1 MIVKNQIRTIGPE
14 LGHHLRLGP
23 ALSVL
28 WGPQSVLN
36 LWKHYTL
43 KPQRSFCPNTSHFEH
58 GRSLVFR
65 LSLSCPPKTVVCKLQ
80 ILFERDHWRLL
91 CPEISQR
98 SSKHGRYEDMCPLP
112 YRTAIFLNFD
122 LGQRAIE
129 RRARFRNWPQL
140 PSYSNWDAFGGKT
153 DKVRASQNGRS

>member
-1 MIVKNQIRTIGPE
+1 M
-14 LGHHLRLGP
+14 GHHLRLGP

-43 KPQRSFCPNTSHFEH
+43 KPQRSFCPNTSHFEL

-98 SSKHGRYEDMCPLP
+98 SSKHGHYEDMCPTVPNCDFPELRFRTTSDRATRALSQLAAVAVIQQLGRFWRKDGQGASIAKRSLLNP
-112 YRTAIFLNFD
+112 YRPFA
-122 LGQRAIE
+122 
-129 RRARFRNWPQL
+129 
-140 PSYSNWDAFGGKT
+140 
-153 DKVRASQNGRS
+153 